1 MAPPKRRKLQRI
13 EPKAPQQG
21 RPWLL
26 VGLVAA
32 LVIAGTAAAF
42 IRYATAPFGYAG
54 VPVRVSVEPGSGL
67 KSVSRQL
74 ARKGVIALPWAF
86 NALGRARGLGESL
99 QSGVYEVTPA
109 LTPNDL
115 LDRMVRGDAL
125 HDEIKFIE
133 GWTFRQMR
141 AALDTHAGLRHDS
154 RELSDR
160 EILQRIGAIE
170 NHPEGLFFPD
180 TYRFSV
186 GVSDLVVLRM
196 AHARMRD
203 RLKTNWEARAP
214 GLPLNS
220 PYELLKLASIVE
232 RETGTSE
239 DRALIAAVF
248 MNRLRIGMRLQT
260 DPTVIYGM
268 GARFDGNLRRRDLE
282 TDTPYNTYT
291 RAGLPPT
298 PIALPGEAALA
309 AAANPANSKA
319 LYFVARGDGSSHF
332 SQTLTEH
339 NRAVNRFQLQ
349 RR

>member
-1 MAPPKRRKLQRI
+1 MARPTRRKPQRI
-13 EPKAPQQG
+13 EPKAPPG
-21 RPWLL
+21 RRPWVLL
-26 VGLVAA
+26 GLAVLLAIAATVG
-32 LVIAGTAAAF
+32 GF
-42 IRYATAPFGYAG
+42 MHYASSPFEYAG
-54 VPVRVSVEPGSGL
+54 GPVRVSVDPGNGL

-74 ARKGVIALPWAF
+74 ARKGVIAVPWAF
-86 NALGRARGLGESL
+86 TALGRARGLGESL
-99 QSGVYEVTPA
+99 QAGVYEVTPA
-109 LTPNDL
+109 LTPNGL
-115 LDRMVRGDAL
+115 LDRMVRGEAL

-141 AALDTHAGLRHDS
+141 AALDAHPGLRHDT
-154 RELSDR
+154 RELQDR

-186 GVSDLVVLRM
+186 GVSDLVVLRV
-196 AHARMRD
+196 AHARMRE
-203 RLKTNWEARAP
+203 RLKTNWETRAP

-220 PYELLKLASIVE
+220 PYDLLTLASIVE
-232 RETGTSE
+232 KETGAPE
-239 DRALIAAVF
+239 DRTLIAAVF

-291 RAGLPPT
+291 RGGLPPT

-309 AAANPANSKA
+309 AAANPASSRA